1 MREIIISIKPQY
13 SSMIFS
19 GSKTIELRRKIG
31 TLFEPGRRIYIYSS
45 SPVKML
51 AGEATIASIQVGTPS
66 AVSQVAFEKGGISK
80 DDFDKYF
87 LDRNKAFVIYLNEII
102 EYERKVPLANL
113 RAAGITPP
121 QSYCY
126 ATRDIILDLLKEGV

>member
-1 MREIIISIKPQY
+1 MPEIIISIKPQY

-19 GSKTIELRRKIG
+19 GAKTVELRKKIG
-31 TLFEPGRRIYIYSS
+31 VLFKPGKRIYIYSS

-51 AGEATIASIQVGTPS
+51 AGEATIASIQLSSPS
-66 AVSQVAFEKGGISK
+66 AIEQIAFEKACISK
-80 DDFDKYF
+80 ENFDSYF
-87 LDRNKAFVIYLNEII
+87 FNSNEAFAIHLDNVI
-102 EYERKVPLANL
+102 EYSSKVPLDSL

-126 ATRDIILDLLKEGV
+126 VAQDIIFDLIKRDF

>member
-19 GSKTIELRRKIG
+19 GAKTVELRKKIG
-31 TLFEPGRRIYIYSS
+31 VLFEPERRIYIYSS

-51 AGEATIASIQVGTPS
+51 AGEATIASIHVGAPS
-66 AVSQVAFEKGGISK
+66 DIAQTAFEKGCISK
-80 DDFDKYF
+80 DNFNNYF
-87 LDRNKAFVIYLNEII
+87 SGHTEAFVIHLCNVI
-102 EYERKVPLANL
+102 EYEKKVPLASL

-126 ATRDIILDLLKEGV
+126 ASQDIILDLVKGNL

>member
-1 MREIIISIKPQY
+1 MQEIIISIKPQY

-19 GSKTIELRRKIG
+19 GAKTVELRKKIG
-31 TLFEPGRRIYIYSS
+31 VLFKPGRRIYIYSS

-51 AGEATIASIQVGTPS
+51 AGEATIASIELSAPS
-66 AVSQVAFEKGGISK
+66 TIEQIAFDKSCISK
-80 DDFDKYF
+80 ENFDKYF
-87 LDRNKAFVIYLNEII
+87 LKSNEAFAIYLENVI
-102 EYERKVPLANL
+102 EYDSKVPLDRL

-126 ATRDIILDLLKEGV
+126 VAQDIIFDLTK

>member
-1 MREIIISIKPQY
+1 MQEIIISIKPQY

-19 GSKTIELRRKIG
+19 GAKTVELRKKIG
-31 TLFEPGRRIYIYSS
+31 VLFKPGRRIYIYSS

-51 AGEATIASIQVGTPS
+51 AGEATIASIELSAPS
-66 AVSQVAFEKGGISK
+66 TIEQIAFEKSCISK
-80 DDFDKYF
+80 EDFDKYF
-87 LDRNKAFVIYLNEII
+87 LKSNEAFAIYLENVI
-102 EYERKVPLANL
+102 EYDSKVPLDRL

-126 ATRDIILDLLKEGV
+126 VAQDIIFDLIK